1 MTTKIKTLAKTF
13 SIALVIFLASCA
25 KTPVGCFTTDKGKTA
40 KVNEEI
46 QFNASCSTDADTYLR
61 DYGDGSTG
69 SGSSTKH
76 KYSTAKIY
84 VVKLTVSNKSK
95 SSTSTQDV
103 TINP

>member
-13 SIALVIFLASCA
+13 SVASIIFLASCA

-46 QFNASCSTDADTYLR
+46 QFNASCSTDADTYLW
-61 DYGDGSTG
+61 DYGDCSTG

-84 VVKLTVSNKSK
+84 SVMLKVSNKSK
-95 SSTSTQDV
+95 SSSISQDV